1 MSRIILFDLDGT
13 LTDSAEGIIKSVQY
27 ALARF
32 GIEEPDEEK
41 LKCFVG
47 PPLREQFMQY
57 CHMPQRQAETAV
69 AVYRERYAKTGI
81 YENRLYEG
89 IPQLL
94 ELLKQEKKILGVASS
109 KPEVYVRRILEHFQI
124 DQYFDVIVGANMDGT
139 RTKKSEVIEEA
150 LDRLQAGDSREE
162 VLMVGDRSHDVAGAL
177 ECGIQ
182 CIGAAYG
189 YGGEAELTKAG
200 AVYLAHSVDELKILS
215 DRYRN
220 HQMQEAPGEE
230 KEEQEE
236 NPASSAGPLRKIWR
250 VLYPIGIHY
259 GITFV
264 VVQVA
269 AVLLFS
275 WYNMQQSGLSAE
287 DVTGLIQQQAVLL
300 TGIANALALI
310 PLVILYQR
318 DWRLRRSRLLGKRK
332 NNRVLK
338 KRGIYAA
345 TILFAITASHVLN
358 DLIYYSGLDK
368 IFPGYTQLE
377 ETAFQN
383 QNIFVM
389 FIVIGVVSPIVEEV
403 VFRGLVAKRIQDY
416 LGTAWAVVLSA
427 VIFGAYHGN
436 VMQFVYAGL
445 LGLAF
450 GLIMCR
456 TNSLKVV
463 ITAHVAANIWSLVG
477 SVLEEFLR
485 QFSEGAFYAMLG
497 CFVVMALLSGV
508 YIMTGKSKAQ
518 GNTKKE
524 SKING

>member
-13 LTDSAEGIIKSVQY
+13 LTDSAEGIVKSVQY
-27 ALARF
+27 ALAHF
-32 GIEEPDEEK
+32 GIEEPDTEK

-47 PPLREQFMQY
+47 PPLLEQFMQY
-57 CHMPQRQAETAV
+57 CHMSKRQAETAV

-109 KPEVYVRRILEHFQI
+109 KPEIYVRRILEYFQI

-150 LDRLQAGDSREE
+150 LERLQAEESREE
-162 VLMVGDRSHDVAGAL
+162 VLMVGDRFHDVAGAL

-189 YGGEAELTKAG
+189 YGGEAELRKG
-200 AVYLAHSVDELKILS
+200 GGVYLARSVEELKILS

-220 HQMQEAPGEE
+220 HPTQETGQEE
-230 KEEQEE
+230 KE
-236 NPASSAGPLRKIWR
+236 AVSAGPLQKIWR

-259 GITFV
+259 GISFV

-269 AVLLFS
+269 AILLFS
-275 WYNMQQSGLSAE
+275 WYNMQQSGLNAE

-310 PLVILYQR
+310 PLAILYQR
-318 DWRLRRSRLLGKRK
+318 DWRMRKNHLLGKK
-332 NNRVLK
+332 ENNQVLK
-338 KRGIYAA
+338 KKGIYAA

-377 ETAFQN
+377 ETAFQK

-416 LGTAWAVVLSA
+416 LGTAWAVALSA

-456 TNSLKVV
+456 TNSLRVV

-508 YIMTGKSKAQ
+508 YIMTGKSREGK
-518 GNTKKE
+518 
-524 SKING
+524 